1 MEKAARKNDS
11 VRYLAEFGEVVLLTE
26 RTLPQ
31 PGGVVPNGL
40 VVTLSLRSTVSD
52 ASNYTGNQLP

>member
-1 MEKAARKNDS
+1 MS
-11 VRYLAEFGEVVLLTE
+11 VCYLAEFREVVLLTE

-31 PGGVVPNGL
+31 PSGVVTNRL
-40 VVTLSLRSTVSD
+40 VVTLSLRSTVGD